1 MDIEDFNSADTVLYE
16 KLMRIQEHITDTIKE
31 YGSISQFKEDVL
43 YVMKCLLERQLNS
56 AELTATETLLKN
68 MEYNIQKQKE
78 EKYEEYIAVL
88 KTEAEKKE
96 AIINEMAKDIKSA
109 DEFLDSM
116 GYMGEYAKF
125 TIEEI
130 IEEYERIEKF

>member
-1 MDIEDFNSADTVLYE
+1 MDIEDINSADTVLYE
-16 KLMRIQEHITDTIKE
+16 KLMRIQEHIIDTIKE

-78 EKYEEYIAVL
+78 EYIAVL
-88 KTEAEKKE
+88 KTEILQIKPKMSESRGSMEDFEKY
-96 AIINEMAKDIKSA
+96 
-109 DEFLDSM
+109 F
-116 GYMGEYAKF
+116 
-125 TIEEI
+125 
-130 IEEYERIEKF
+130 ERSDT

>member
-1 MDIEDFNSADTVLYE
+1 MDIEDINSADTVLYE

-96 AIINEMAKDIKSA
+96 AIINEMVKQ
-109 DEFLDSM
+109 
-116 GYMGEYAKF
+116 
-125 TIEEI
+125 
-130 IEEYERIEKF
+130 

>member
-1 MDIEDFNSADTVLYE
+1 MNIEDFNSADTVLYE

-88 KTEAEKKE
+88 KTEAEKKDKV
-96 AIINEMAKDIKSA
+96 INEMVEQLVGLSIY
-109 DEFLDSM
+109 DEKEVIVIFKNEEEVK
-116 GYMGEYAKF
+116 EYF
-125 TIEEI
+125 TNKV
-130 IEEYERIEKF
+130 EREGK